1 MGNHRNLKTE
11 VYKQLRRHPLPGA
24 LLALI
29 LVGALFLS
37 GCTTES
43 VASPPQ
49 QPLQVS
55 LTVDGETYNLTT
67 EAANVRQLLEEAG
80 VDVIPEDQVSPP
92 PFTVLTDGMAVSVVR
107 IQEEIEVIEESL
119 PFDRRIVRS
128 ETMDAGE
135 APRIIQGGRNG
146 RQEITVRTVYH
157 DGVQVERQRTQVTV
171 LEEPQDEIVMIGVGS
186 TPGAQSFEG
195 MIAFRSGGSAVL
207 LRGST
212 AFPQQLEVGGQLD
225 GRVFALSPTGS
236 HLLYTRAVSDTG
248 SFNNEL
254 WLISTDPGAAPR
266 SLGVENVLWAG
277 WNPARSASLQIAYTT
292 GNSVN
297 QPPGWEANNDL
308 WIATI
313 FDNEDFPFNPQR
325 IVEAYP
331 ATYGWWGGNFDWS
344 PDGSAIAYAYADEV
358 GYINLQP
365 PSVDE
370 RRVQLYTFTEYNT
383 RSDWVWVPTLT
394 WGPEGRYLAFSSHG
408 GATEEA
414 MEFDIHVAD
423 VETGVV
429 LPFVTQAGMWS
440 HPHWSPPQVAADGSA
455 SGQSEIAYLQASNP
469 LDGLRSPYY
478 LWLMEQDGSNRRQ
491 VYPPPG
497 EISRFPLEGQFM
509 AWSPDGRELA
519 FVFGDALYLFD
530 LAQQEA
536 HRINQ
541 DDTAISRPTWAPYG
555 AAIEEEVTPT
565 TQPAITPAPTAEPIS
580 GEQTPEE

>member
-1 MGNHRNLKTE
+1 MGRNPQLIAKPDIEHR
-11 VYKQLRRHPLPGA
+11 LPGVLLVLILAGA
-24 LLALI
+24 LL
-29 LVGALFLS
+29 LS
-37 GCTTES
+37 ACTAEP
-43 VASPPQ
+43 ASSSPQ
-49 QPLQVS
+49 EPLQVT

-67 EAANVRQLLEEAG
+67 EAANVRELLEEAG
-80 VDVIPEDQVSPP
+80 VEVVPEDQVSPP
-92 PFTVLTDGMAVSVVR
+92 PFTVLSEGMAVSVVR
-107 IQEEIEVIEESL
+107 VREEIEVIEESL
-119 PFDRRIVRS
+119 PFERRTVRS
-128 ETMDAGE
+128 ETMDADE
-135 APRIIQGGRNG
+135 PPRIIQGGRNG
-146 RQEITVRTVYH
+146 RQEITVRTLYH

-171 LEEPQDEIVMIGVGS
+171 LEEPQDEIVMIGVGT

-195 MIAFRSGGSAVL
+195 MIAYRSGGSAVL

-212 AFPQQLEVGGQLD
+212 AFPQQLDVGGQLD

-236 HLLYTRAVSDTG
+236 HLLYTRAISDTG

-254 WLISTDPGAAPR
+254 WLISTEPGADPR

-308 WIATI
+308 WIATV

-331 ATYGWWGGNFDWS
+331 ATYGWWGGTFAWS

-394 WGPEGRYLAFSSHG
+394 WGPTGRYLAFSSHG
-408 GATEEA
+408 GASEEA
-414 MEFDIHVAD
+414 MAFDIHVAD

-440 HPHWSPPQVAADGSA
+440 HPHWSPPQPA
-455 SGQSEIAYLQASNP
+455 SGDNGTGQSTIAYLQASNP
-469 LDGLRSPYY
+469 LDGLRSSYY
-478 LWLMEQDGSNRRQ
+478 LWLMDQDGSNRRQ
-491 VYPPPG
+491 VYPPQG

-509 AWSPDGRELA
+509 AWSPDAQEIA

-530 LAQQEA
+530 VAQQEA
-536 HRINQ
+536 HRVNQ
-541 DDTAISRPTWAPYG
+541 DDTVVSQPSWAPYG
-555 AAIEEEVTPT
+555 AAIEEDIIPA
-565 TQPAITPAPTAEPIS
+565 TQPTATPEPTPSASS
-580 GEQTPEE
+580 GEQSPEE